1 LISGVSRLL
10 LRQALCHVQQL
21 ITSKGGGKMSKRI
34 LFVAGVLVLCLSI
47 GAQNASALWGKAG
60 TSTESSNAKMN
71 LGEYKGLKQAIGCKQ
86 FDNQAGWS
94 GSYDLGQNLSI
105 MLESALF
112 DTGRFVIV
120 EREKL
125 TDVIAEQ
132 DLAASGR
139 TAKAGKVAQTG
150 LIRPC
155 RYLATGAVTTVDEN
169 QSGGDGGISIGGVRL
184 GGGKSEAQVT
194 VIVKLIDTTTGE
206 IVAKENVTGKAG
218 NTSLRVGLSA
228 GIVNT
233 ELGGFKKTPLG
244 QAAQDC
250 INKASEFIAKKME
263 SFPFEG
269 SVIKVSNNGQVL
281 INRGS
286 EFGMEAGQ
294 ELVMAE
300 QGELLT
306 DPDSGEVL
314 GNEEGSVIGK
324 VKVAKVTEKVS
335 YCDVLDGEKNPPA
348 GTVVKA
354 Q

>member
-1 LISGVSRLL
+1 
-10 LRQALCHVQQL
+10 
-21 ITSKGGGKMSKRI
+21 MSKRSLWLSVVVVLI
-34 LFVAGVLVLCLSI
+34 IGVSM
-47 GAQNASALWGKAG
+47 QNASALWGKAG
-60 TSTESSNAKMN
+60 TATESSNAKMN
-71 LGEYKGLKQAIGCKQ
+71 LGEYKGLKQAIGCKD
-86 FDNQAGWS
+86 FENQAGWS
-94 GSYDLGQNLSI
+94 GSYDLGHNLSI

-139 TAKAGKVAQTG
+139 AAKSTKVAQAG
-150 LIRPC
+150 FIRSA
-155 RYLATGAVTTVDEN
+155 RYIGTGAVTTVDES
-169 QSGGDGGISIGGVRL
+169 QSGGNGGISFGGVRL

-206 IVAKENVTGKAG
+206 IVAKESITGKAG
-218 NTSLRVGLSA
+218 NTSLNVGLSVA
-228 GIVNT
+228 GVNT
-233 ELGGFKKTPLG
+233 DMGGFKKTPLG

-269 SVIKVSNNGQVL
+269 SVIKVSQSGQIV

-286 EFGMEAGQ
+286 EFGMEVGQ
-294 ELVMAE
+294 ELVMAN
-300 QGELLT
+300 QGETLT
-306 DPDSGEVL
+306 DPDTGAILGE
-314 GNEEGSVIGK
+314 EEGAVIGK
-324 VKVAKVTEKVS
+324 IKVAKVAEKIS
-335 YCDVLDGEKNPPA
+335 YADVTDGEKNPAA

-354 Q
+354 K

>member
-1 LISGVSRLL
+1 
-10 LRQALCHVQQL
+10 
-21 ITSKGGGKMSKRI
+21 MSKRSLWLSVVVVLI
-34 LFVAGVLVLCLSI
+34 IGVSM
-47 GAQNASALWGKAG
+47 QNASALWGKTG
-60 TSTESSNAKMN
+60 TATESSNAKMN
-71 LGEYKGLKQAIGCKQ
+71 LGEYKGLKQAIGCKD
-86 FDNQAGWS
+86 FENQSGWS
-94 GSYDLGQNLSI
+94 GQWEIGNNLAI

-120 EREKL
+120 ERGKL

-150 LIRPC
+150 LIRSA
-155 RYLATGAVTTVDEN
+155 RYIATGAVTTVEDK
-169 QSGGDGGISIGGVRL
+169 QSGGDAGVSFHGFRIGGGR
-184 GGGKSEAQVT
+184 SEAQVT

-206 IVAKENVTGKAG
+206 IVSKESITGKAG
-218 NTSLRVGLSA
+218 NTGLKVGVSVGALD
-228 GIVNT
+228 T
-233 ELGGFKKTPLG
+233 DMGGFKKTPLG

-263 SFPFEG
+263 SIPFEG
-269 SVIKVSNNGQVL
+269 SVIKVSGNGQVL

-294 ELVMAE
+294 ELVMAT

-324 VKVAKVTEKVS
+324 IKVAKVTEKVS